1 MVPARVEPPVCGAFT
16 GIRFGANAPRT
27 SAFSERAAWLWALTV
42 TAGHRVSRFRAISG
56 GLKVVDDGY
65 LQEQRRRTNTAA
77 NNRGLSLPG
86 GYELWLGRY
95 VFFTYAG
102 WGVHQPS
109 APGDGRVFQR
119 YQLLYTV
126 HKHWVVGI
134 GLKAKLNVAEGFDIR
149 TGPRF

>member
-27 SAFSERAAWLWALTV
+27 SAFSERAAWFWGLTV

-65 LQEQRRRTNTAA
+65 LREQRRRMNTAA

-95 VFFTYAG
+95 VFSRMLAGVFTSPRLRAMAGCFSDTSYSTPFTSAG
-102 WGVHQPS
+102 W
-109 APGDGRVFQR
+109 
-119 YQLLYTV
+119 
-126 HKHWVVGI
+126 WVLV
-134 GLKAKLNVAEGFDIR
+134 
-149 TGPRF
+149 